1 MTTNDEHP
9 IFAPLTFKHTQS
21 VLSGLK
27 SLLEGRKHYLFLLFL
42 QTNFL
47 YTYWSGAKW
56 FM

>member
-21 VLSGLK
+21 VLPGLK